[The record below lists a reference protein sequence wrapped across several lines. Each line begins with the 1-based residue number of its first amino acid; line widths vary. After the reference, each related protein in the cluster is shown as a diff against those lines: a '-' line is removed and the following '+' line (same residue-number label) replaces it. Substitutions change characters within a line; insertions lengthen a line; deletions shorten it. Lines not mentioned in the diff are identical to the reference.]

1 MADADVVNA
10 FYSYDVFI
18 MYGVPR
24 SMIFCSDK
32 KDSGKNILVPG
43 TPSTSDHGAFEE
55 SRNM

>member
-18 MYGVPR
+18 IYGVVR

-32 KDSGKNILVPG
+32 DDAVEKILRWHLVPG
-43 TPSTSDHGAFEE
+43 TPST
-55 SRNM
+55 